1 MTTPSSEEILAKT
14 RELLKNEGYDLEDNS
29 TGDKLDKLIIPAL
42 AASRNVQGALYSYE
56 PAYGSSI
63 VRKLKNFVLGKLRNI
78 TVAVVE
84 KAIMR
89 QQKVNELTYQ
99 AILELQKENAQ
110 LRKQL
115 ESNHSRD

>member
-1 MTTPSSEEILAKT
+1 MAPSSEEILAKT
-14 RELLKNEGYDLEDNS
+14 RELLRNEGYNLDDSS
-29 TGDKLDKLIIPAL
+29 TDDKLGKLIIPAL

-63 VRKLKNFVLGKLRNI
+63 VRKLKNFILGKLRNI

-99 AILELQKENAQ
+99 AIIELQQQNAE

-115 ESNHSRD
+115 ERSQPRD

>member
-1 MTTPSSEEILAKT
+1 MTLSSEEILAKT
-14 RELLKNEGYDLEDNS
+14 RELLKNEGYDLEDGS
-29 TGDKLDKLIIPAL
+29 TEDRLEKLIIPAL

-56 PAYGSSI
+56 PAYGSSP
-63 VRKLKNFVLGKLRNI
+63 VRKLKNFILGKLRNI

-89 QQKVNELTYQ
+89 QQKVNELTYR
-99 AILELQKENAQ
+99 AILELQQENAQ

-115 ESNHSRD
+115 KTNRS